1 MDEKKKSIWYKIG
14 KALKGSGVP
23 SDQEVLIADP
33 TAQLGYN
40 IGIIL
45 ADFLNKL
52 NSSELNELFDG
63 TPVIA
68 DPTAQLG
75 YLLGEGLAQGVTI
88 MKAAYNEVEETPDT
102 IDAANEAR
110 AAEVSKADAV
120 SKGSVFQRREDLQKQ
135 REATR
140 EKTPQELQD
149 EAYAQ
154 YKKDGNL
161 DSYLDRINDIQAEI
175 DVVGLEGYQARQL
188 GPGLT
193 YYGLGDDP
201 YLENYRAS
209 AGGDPDLRPLY
220 NYGIAETFL
229 ENIDTSRILDY
240 QLALNN
246 AGFLQPGSYNP
257 GVYDDVTKEA
267 VIAAFTYMN
276 PKAEFGISTQDLFDI
291 ASATQGNNNAFL
303 GFVRD
308 FFLDS
313 LDDIN
318 FTDTNAQ
325 FSKATVI
332 PLPSSEFLLQQIS
345 TQGKSYLGV
354 PLNQFDLQ
362 AAEAFAR
369 GEIARLTKD
378 KREADLQYEIQL
390 RRAEADMLRRQKQ
403 GLPAKDYYIEAPP
416 SADDITAALGYGVDN
431 YMQEN
436 FSELADSEQKDAA
449 YRQGLGRIINAF
461 SAGR

>member
-1 MDEKKKSIWYKIG
+1 MDENKKSIWYKIG
-14 KALKGSGVP
+14 KALKGSNIP

-40 IGIIL
+40 IGTIL
-45 ADFLNKL
+45 VDFLSKL
-52 NSSELNELFDG
+52 NSGELNELFDG
-63 TPVIA
+63 TPVVA

-120 SKGSVFQRREDLQKQ
+120 TKGFRYQRREDLQRQ
-135 REATR
+135 REGTR

-161 DSYLDRINDIQAEI
+161 DSYLDRIAEI
-175 DVVGLEGYQARQL
+175 DADIDLGALSIYQRGQL
-188 GPGLT
+188 ADGLT

-201 YLENYRAS
+201 FLESYRAS
-209 AGGDPDLRPLY
+209 AGDSDIRPLF
-220 NYGIAETFL
+220 NYGIADTFL
-229 ENIDTSRILDY
+229 ENIAPERVIDY
-240 QLALNN
+240 QIALVNS
-246 AGFLQPGSYNP
+246 GFLAPGSYNP
-257 GVYDDVTKEA
+257 GQYDEETIKA
-267 VIAAFTYMN
+267 VEAAFTYMN
-276 PKAEFGISTQDLFDI
+276 PKSEFGISQQDLFDI

-308 FFLDS
+308 FFLDG
-313 LDDIN
+313 LDDIE
-318 FTDTNAQ
+318 FTDTIAAY
-325 FSKATVI
+325 SRASII

-345 TQGKSYLGV
+345 TQGKNYLGV

-369 GEIARLTKD
+369 GEISRLTKIQN
-378 KREADLQYEIQL
+378 EAQLQYENQL
-390 RRAEADMLRRQKQ
+390 RQAEADMLRREKL
-403 GLPAKDYYIEAPP
+403 GLPSKDYYIEAPP
-416 SADDITAALGYGVDN
+416 SGEQITQALGYGVDSW
-431 YMQEN
+431 MGDN
-436 FSELADSEQKDAA
+436 FGDLADTETKDAA

>member
-1 MDEKKKSIWYKIG
+1 MDENKKSIWYKIG
-14 KALKGSGVP
+14 KALKGSNIP

-52 NSSELNELFDG
+52 NSGELNELFDG
-63 TPVIA
+63 TPVVA

-120 SKGSVFQRREDLQKQ
+120 TKGFRYQRREDLQRQ
-135 REATR
+135 REGTR

-161 DSYLDRINDIQAEI
+161 DSYLDRIAEI
-175 DVVGLEGYQARQL
+175 DADIDLGALSIYQRGQL
-188 GPGLT
+188 ADGLT

-201 YLENYRAS
+201 FLESYRAS
-209 AGGDPDLRPLY
+209 AGDSDIRPLF
-220 NYGIAETFL
+220 NYGIADTFL
-229 ENIDTSRILDY
+229 ENISPDRVIDY
-240 QLALNN
+240 QLALVNS
-246 AGFLQPGSYNP
+246 GFLPPGSYNP
-257 GVYDDVTKEA
+257 GQYDDATKEA
-267 VIAAFTYMN
+267 VEAAFTYMN
-276 PKAEFGISTQDLFDI
+276 PKSEFGISQQDLFDI

-308 FFLDS
+308 FFLDG
-313 LDDIN
+313 LDDIE
-318 FTDTNAQ
+318 FTDTIAAY
-325 FSKATVI
+325 SRASII

-369 GEIARLTKD
+369 GEISRLTKIQN
-378 KREADLQYEIQL
+378 EAQLQYENQL
-390 RRAEADMLRRQKQ
+390 RQAEADMLRREKL

-416 SADDITAALGYGVDN
+416 SGDDITAALGYGVDN
-431 YMQEN
+431 YMREN